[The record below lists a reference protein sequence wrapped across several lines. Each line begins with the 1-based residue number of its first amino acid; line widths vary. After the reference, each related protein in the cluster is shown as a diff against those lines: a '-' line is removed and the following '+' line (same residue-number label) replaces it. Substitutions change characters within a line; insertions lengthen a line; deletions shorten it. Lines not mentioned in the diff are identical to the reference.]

1 MYLFLKSE
9 KYWHFGVVKKL
20 KNGHNFWLRAPWRL
34 LRSFLEV
41 AFFWSFRGRNLS
53 FVFLVSK
60 IWKKCD
66 GGTKKT
72 KKLKNGHYFWL
83 RAPRRVLSSFLKVA
97 FFWSF
102 LGWNLIFCI
111 SCYKN
116 LKKVWWWHKKWFWIF
131 FFANRIFFW
140 DIEKNCRHHHFFVQ
154 NTEKINCKGCL
165 PGINWNL
172 ISKHKIQQYYGFCN
186 RRFSVFHKKN
196 CFIRWF

>member
-1 MYLFLKSE
+1 M
-9 KYWHFGVVKKL
+9 
-20 KNGHNFWLRAPWRL
+20 RASRWL

-72 KKLKNGHYFWL
+72 TKLKNGHYFWL

-116 LKKVWWWHKKWFWIF
+116 LKKYGGAGGGTKNDFEF
-131 FFANRIFFW
+131 FSSQIEFFS
-140 DIEKNCRHHHFFVQ
+140 
-154 NTEKINCKGCL
+154 G
-165 PGINWNL
+165 
-172 ISKHKIQQYYGFCN
+172 ISKKIVDIIIFLYKIQ
-186 RRFSVFHKKN
+186 KKL
-196 CFIRWF
+196 IVRAVYQALTET